1 MEKAALVVVDVQK
14 GFFKKKNWVYKEEI
28 LLENINYLIEKSRER
43 DIPIIFIRHTNE
55 GQLVENTDGWQVNPL
70 LKASEGDIFFNKKH
84 SGMFE
89 EKYIVEGLDKLEV
102 NTLIITG
109 LVTHG
114 CVKAACLGAKAAGY
128 QVILAADAHS
138 SFNKEAGKLIEE
150 WNEKLKEQ
158 GIRVIPTR
166 DIFGEAWE

>member
-1 MEKAALVVVDVQK
+1 MFRRTSSRKRIGCINEDS
-14 GFFKKKNWVYKEEI
+14 
-28 LLENINYLIEKSRER
+28 LLENINYLIEKARER
-43 DIPIIFIRHTNE
+43 DIPVVFIRHTNE
-55 GQLVENTDGWQVNPL
+55 GQLVENTDGWQVNPH
-70 LKASEGDIFFNKKH
+70 LKAVDGDIYFNKKH

-89 EKYIVEGLDKLEV
+89 EKHIVKGLEELRVD
-102 NTLIITG
+102 TLIIAG

-138 SFNKEAGKLIEE
+138 SFNKEASRLIEE

-158 GIRVIPTR
+158 GISVLPTR
-166 DIFGEAWE
+166 DVFG

>member
-1 MEKAALVVVDVQK
+1 MDKSALVVVDVQK
-14 GFFKKKNWVYKEEI
+14 GFFKKKNWVFNEDI
-28 LLENINYLIEKSRER
+28 LLENINYLIEKARER
-43 DIPIIFIRHTNE
+43 DIPIIFVRHTNE
-55 GQLVENTDGWQVNPL
+55 GQLVENTDSWQVNPL
-70 LKASEGDIFFNKKH
+70 LKAVEGDIYFNKKH

-89 EKYIVEGLDKLEV
+89 EKHIVKGLEKLEV
-102 NTLIITG
+102 KNLVITG

-150 WNEKLKEQ
+150 WNVKLEEQ

-166 DIFGEAWE
+166 DIFE